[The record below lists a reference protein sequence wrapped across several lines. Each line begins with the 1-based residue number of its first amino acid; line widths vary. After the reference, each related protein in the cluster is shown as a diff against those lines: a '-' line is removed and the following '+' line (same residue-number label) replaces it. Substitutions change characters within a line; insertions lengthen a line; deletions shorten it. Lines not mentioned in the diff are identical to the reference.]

1 MLYGTMK
8 VAIGGPLKLAFRPWV
23 EGLENV
29 PAEGPAILASN
40 HLSFSD
46 SFFLPA
52 VLDRKVTFIA
62 KAEYFTTPG
71 VKGRMTAAFFKGVGQ
86 LPVDRSGARG
96 AGEAAIRSGIE
107 VLERGEL
114 FGIYPEG
121 TRSPDGR
128 LYRGKPGG
136 LARVALAT
144 GAPVLP
150 VAMIDTEK
158 IQPPGQVVPKLM
170 RPGIRIGKPLDFTRY
185 QGMEHDR
192 FVLRAVTDEVMYE
205 IMKLSGQE
213 YVDMYATAMK
223 RQLAEAAKAEKEAE
237 KAEREAEKAHR
248 AAVARADKEQAEK
261 LRAAMEQADRKET
274 GDRPSG
280 SRARH
285 APGEWGNMA
294 RRDTVMRMS
303 VEQPLW
309 RALTGYRV
317 LTMIYAIGLFASAH
331 DEFTRPWLAVAY
343 FAVLG
348 AWTLATLPRVASA
361 AACTKPFLAADLTV
375 ALTGILLTPVAD
387 AAERVHDGGPTLPS
401 IWTAGSVLAFAIKGG
416 WRWAALASTL
426 VAVANLVERGNPA
439 RDTVHNVV
447 LVWVASIAIGYVVE
461 VARASE
467 RTLARALEIEAAT
480 RERERLARDIH
491 DGVLQVLAMVQR
503 RGAVIGGEAAE
514 LGRMAGEQEV
524 ALRTLVSG
532 GLVPASR
539 ASEDAAQGAVVR
551 TVEEDGPGDGGPG
564 DGGPVDLRSLLAPH
578 AGSRVSL
585 AEPGAPVLLVPG
597 PRARWPPPSAPPWTT
612 SAGTPGSRPAPGSWS
627 RTNRTR

>member
-23 EGLENV
+23 EGVENI

-96 AGEAAIRSGIE
+96 AGEAAIKSGIE

-144 GAPVLP
+144 GAPVIP

-170 RPGIRIGKPLDFTRY
+170 RPGIRIGEPLDFTRY

-237 KAEREAEKAHR
+237 KAEKEAEKAAR

-261 LRAAMEQADRKET
+261 VRAAMEQADRGQT
-274 GDRPSG
+274 
-280 SRARH
+280 
-285 APGEWGNMA
+285 
-294 RRDTVMRMS
+294 
-303 VEQPLW
+303 
-309 RALTGYRV
+309 
-317 LTMIYAIGLFASAH
+317 
-331 DEFTRPWLAVAY
+331 
-343 FAVLG
+343 
-348 AWTLATLPRVASA
+348 
-361 AACTKPFLAADLTV
+361 
-375 ALTGILLTPVAD
+375 
-387 AAERVHDGGPTLPS
+387 GGP
-401 IWTAGSVLAFAIKGG
+401 
-416 WRWAALASTL
+416 
-426 VAVANLVERGNPA
+426 
-439 RDTVHNVV
+439 
-447 LVWVASIAIGYVVE
+447 
-461 VARASE
+461 SE
-467 RTLARALEIEAAT
+467 
-480 RERERLARDIH
+480 
-491 DGVLQVLAMVQR
+491 
-503 RGAVIGGEAAE
+503 
-514 LGRMAGEQEV
+514 
-524 ALRTLVSG
+524 
-532 GLVPASR
+532 P
-539 ASEDAAQGAVVR
+539 
-551 TVEEDGPGDGGPG
+551 
-564 DGGPVDLRSLLAPH
+564 
-578 AGSRVSL
+578 
-585 AEPGAPVLLVPG
+585 
-597 PRARWPPPSAPPWTT
+597 
-612 SAGTPGSRPAPGSWS
+612 
-627 RTNRTR
+627 